1 MIRTSRNALWLALI
15 LAALLRIPSL
25 PVSLWNIDEAKM
37 AAEADILLSGGVYYR
52 DAVGHRGPVTP
63 YLYTGVFS
71 IFGRYNM
78 PALRFL
84 LLLVVVGSTLLVWM
98 VGRRAAGLAAGNCA
112 ALLFAVLSSVAFPA
126 SDLFAFNTEWPLA
139 LFVLLGS
146 LLVVSMGN
154 NKWVAFVAGVF
165 YGLAFLSK
173 QTAALECIGVAIF
186 AVLLAINKLLTR
198 DRKGLQNLVTT
209 FLMVGGGFGL
219 IVGGVVI
226 AFWSAGAWEDFLFGF
241 WTYNTSY
248 YVGEISLLN
257 RFGVLTDIL
266 WLAAG
271 TAGLGIFAALGGLVA
286 LFRTKWLFK
295 RGDLG
300 DATQLFCLIWGVA
313 AVAGMTLSGRFFGH
327 YFIQGLAPM
336 CVLTGIGYGALDA
349 AVRKHRKDRWGNGL
363 RPLRALAVLAVLI
376 SLSFHLTSLLPGRLD
391 QQRRWVV
398 DTPTEGL
405 AMFLEERT
413 DVEDRIF
420 VWGFYPH
427 PYVLA
432 KRSPASR
439 YTICTFITGSNA
451 GEQVLAR
458 PVPGA
463 MDQLV
468 ADLRQNRPRFIIDT
482 SPWGYFGWGPFPLE
496 EFPQL
501 REFVEAEYVQDATI
515 RQADGTVH
523 FNVFRRRQEILN
535 SEFTQ

>member
-1 MIRTSRNALWLALI
+1 MILTSRRTLWLALI
-15 LAALLRIPSL
+15 LAAVLRLPSL
-25 PVSLWNIDEAKM
+25 PVSLWNIDEANM
-37 AAEADILLSGGVYYR
+37 AAAADIVVSGGVYFK
-52 DAVGHRGPVTP
+52 DAVDHRGPLTP
-63 YLYTGVFS
+63 YVYAGVFS
-71 IFGRYNM
+71 VFGRYNM

-98 VGRRAAGLAAGNCA
+98 VGKRVAGLAAGNCA
-112 ALLFAVLSSVAFPA
+112 ALLFAVLASVGFPA

-146 LLVVSMGN
+146 LLIISMGD
-154 NKWVAFVAGVF
+154 NKWLAFGAGVCF
-165 YGLAFLSK
+165 GMAFLSK

-186 AVLLAINKLLTR
+186 AVLLAIQKLLTR
-198 DRKGLQNLVTT
+198 DRKGLRNLVTA
-209 FLMVGGGFGL
+209 FLMVGSGFCL
-219 IVGGVVI
+219 VVGGVVF
-226 AFWSAGAWEDFLFGF
+226 AFWSAGAWNDFLFGF

-248 YVGEISLLN
+248 YVGEISVLN
-257 RFGVLTDIL
+257 RLGVLTDIM
-266 WLAAG
+266 WVAAG
-271 TAGLGIFAALGGLVA
+271 TAGLGVFAALGGFVA
-286 LFRTKWLFK
+286 LFRAKWLFG

-300 DATQLFCLIWGVA
+300 HAPQLFCLIWGIA
-313 AVAGMTLSGRFFGH
+313 ALVGMTLSGRFFGH

-336 CVLTGIGYGALDA
+336 CVLSGIAYGTLDA
-349 AVRKHRKDRWGNGL
+349 TIREHREGRWKNAL
-363 RPLRALAVLAVLI
+363 RTTRVLVVLVVLI
-376 SLSFHLTSLLPGRLD
+376 SLSFRSTSLLPGRLD
-391 QQRRWVV
+391 QQKKWVV

-405 AMFLEERT
+405 AMFLEERS
-413 DVEDRIF
+413 DPEDRIF

-439 YTICTFITGSNA
+439 YTFCTFITGSNM

-468 ADLRQNRPRFIIDT
+468 ADLHRSRPRFIIDT

-496 EFPQL
+496 NFPQL
-501 REFVEAEYVQDATI
+501 KELVEAEYVQDATI

-523 FNVFRRRQEILN
+523 FNVYRLRQE
-535 SEFTQ
+535 S